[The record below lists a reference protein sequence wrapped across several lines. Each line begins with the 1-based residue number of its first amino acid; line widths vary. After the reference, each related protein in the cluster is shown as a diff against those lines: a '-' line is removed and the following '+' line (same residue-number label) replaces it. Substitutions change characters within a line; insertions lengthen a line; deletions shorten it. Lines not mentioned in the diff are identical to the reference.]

1 MIPGV
6 FSFHRAEKEAESYNH
21 IVNIVAEGAPPK
33 LTGNSLQTHENTYLF
48 MERGR
53 HKHGILV

>member
-33 LTGNSLQTHENTYLF
+33 LTGNSLQTRKYIFIYGKGEA
-48 MERGR
+48 
-53 HKHGILV
+53 